1 MLFLVLFLAFAGV
14 AAAIWL
20 QGFWSAAVTFVNLLL
35 AAMIA
40 TNFFEPVCDL
50 TEGFGAASWTYLL
63 DFVFLWFIFFA
74 TFGILRAITDGISQ
88 TQVKFDL
95 PIEMVGRSVFALLS
109 GWLFTCFLA
118 FTLQMAPLSSEKPLG
133 AWDSPT
139 ANTFLFTSPDRLW
152 MRFMFDRSRG
162 ALARG
167 HFSSQS
173 HPADQA
179 LNVET
184 FDPKAE
190 FALKYHERRKKFAEA
205 TDMRVVEGSGGAAA
219 TRQ

>member
-1 MLFLVLFLAFAGV
+1 MLFLILFLAFAAV
-14 AAAIWL
+14 TAALWF
-20 QGFWSAAVTFVNLLL
+20 QGFWSAAVSFVNLLL
-35 AAMIA
+35 AALIA
-40 TNFFEPVCDL
+40 TNFWEPAATM
-50 TEGFGAASWTYLL
+50 TESFGAASWTYLL

-74 TFGILRAITDGISQ
+74 AYGILRAITDGLSQ

-95 PIEMVGRSVFALLS
+95 PIDMVGRSLFALLS
-109 GWLFTCFLA
+109 GWLMTCFLA
-118 FTLQMAPLSSEKPLG
+118 FTLQMAPLNSESPLG
-133 AWDSPT
+133 AWSTPT

-152 MRFMFDRSRG
+152 LRFMFDRSRG

-167 HFSSQS
+167 NFSGQK

-190 FALKYHERRKKFAEA
+190 FALKYHERRKKYAEA
-205 TDMRVVEGSGGAAA
+205 ADMRVAEGGAPAA
-219 TRQ
+219 TAQ

>member
-1 MLFLVLFLAFAGV
+1 MLFLILFLAFAGV
-14 AAAIWL
+14 AAAIWF

-35 AAMIA
+35 AALIA
-40 TNFFEPVCDL
+40 TNFFEPVADL
-50 TEGFGAASWTYLL
+50 TESFGAASWTYLL
-63 DFVFLWFIFFA
+63 DFVFLWLLFFLA
-74 TFGILRAITDGISQ
+74 FAILRAITDFISQ

-95 PIEMVGRSVFALLS
+95 PIEMAGRSVFAVLS

-118 FTLQMAPLSSEKPLG
+118 FTLQMAPLSDEKPLG
-133 AWDSPT
+133 AWSTPT
-139 ANTFLFTSPDRLW
+139 SNTFIFTAPDRLW
-152 MRFMFDRSRG
+152 LRFMFDRSRG

-184 FDPKAE
+184 FDPKGE
-190 FALKYHERRKKFAEA
+190 FALKYHERRKKYAEA
-205 TDMRVVEGSGGAAA
+205 TDMRVVPGGGGAAA
-219 TRQ
+219 AQ